1 MPKFYYIEKL
11 SPRNIK
17 HNVHSEGCA
26 ALPTWERREFLGTF
40 YHERDAVKVSRQR
53 HPAATPCPECFDNPR
68 KYFIKL

>member
-11 SPRNIK
+11 SQRNIK

-40 YHERDAVKVSRQR
+40 YHCLLYTSPSPRD
-53 HPAATPCPECFDNPR
+53 
-68 KYFIKL
+68 